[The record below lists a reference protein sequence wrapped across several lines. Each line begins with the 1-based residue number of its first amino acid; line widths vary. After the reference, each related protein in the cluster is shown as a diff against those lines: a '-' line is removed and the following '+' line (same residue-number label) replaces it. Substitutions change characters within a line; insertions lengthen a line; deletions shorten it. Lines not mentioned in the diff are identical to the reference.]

1 MRILVAEDDRQLSRQ
16 LRRTLEEEGFVT
28 DVSHDGEE
36 ARFLGETENYD
47 AVVLDL
53 GLPRRDGISVLKH
66 WRAAGRSVPVLILTA
81 HDDWS
86 EKVAG
91 FRAGADDYVTKPF
104 RMEEVVVRLHAL
116 IRRAAG
122 HFDAVLRCGRLE
134 FDTQLASFTLDGLPL
149 RLTEFETAVLTY
161 LIHNPER
168 PVSRTELSEHVYD
181 RHSDRGFNS
190 IEVIIARLRR
200 KIGRSMIETVRGRG
214 YVLTQKRGDA

>member
-104 RMEEVVVRLHAL
+104 
-116 IRRAAG
+116 
-122 HFDAVLRCGRLE
+122 
-134 FDTQLASFTLDGLPL
+134 
-149 RLTEFETAVLTY
+149 
-161 LIHNPER
+161 
-168 PVSRTELSEHVYD
+168 
-181 RHSDRGFNS
+181 
-190 IEVIIARLRR
+190 
-200 KIGRSMIETVRGRG
+200 
-214 YVLTQKRGDA
+214 